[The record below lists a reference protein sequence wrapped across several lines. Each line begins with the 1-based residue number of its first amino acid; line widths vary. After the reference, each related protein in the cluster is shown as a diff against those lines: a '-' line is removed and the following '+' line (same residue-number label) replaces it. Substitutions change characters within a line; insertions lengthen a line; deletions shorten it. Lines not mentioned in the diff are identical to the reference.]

1 MQIKRWRFKTRGD
14 DNIIKELNQQLS
26 IGRIAAQLLVQRGIT
41 NVKEAQVFLRPHL
54 DDLYDPYLM
63 KDMDRAVDRI
73 QKAINGKEKIL
84 LYGDYDVDG
93 ITSVANLYLFLE
105 RFTDN
110 IDYYIPDRYSEKSG
124 ISKQS
129 IDFAIENNYT
139 LLIASDCGT
148 KDVETVDYANSKNLD
163 IIICDHHKI
172 SSELPRA
179 VALLNPQRVDCDYPF
194 KELSGCGVGFK
205 LIQALSKIYNI
216 QITEHTDLI
225 QLLALSI
232 AADMV
237 PVIDENRILAKYG
250 LKYINEKPIPGLEAI
265 LKASGI
271 KRQPDNI
278 YHREHFFNKQ
288 ITLSDIVFLV
298 APRVNAAG
306 RIQNGR
312 DSVDLLV
319 CKDIAKAEKLADQI
333 NNYNEER
340 KNIDFKATTEALE
353 MMEHYSISNYATIL
367 YNPNWPKGVLG
378 IVAARLTEQYHR
390 PTIIL
395 TWSEDDQLISGSARS
410 TKNFNLYEALD
421 QCSDLLENW
430 GGHTYATGISLK
442 QENLDAFI
450 KRFVNIAENSMT
462 DNMLIPEIEID
473 AEIDFNDI
481 TKKFVR
487 LLKDFEPFGT
497 GNPQPIF
504 YSKNVYDAGGYT
516 KIIANNHLKLFLSQ
530 PNYKFGPGFPAFAY
544 NAIEYYDH
552 IVAGK
557 PIDIVYAIEEND
569 WVGNNTIIQLNIKDI
584 IKKEPDYE

>member
-1 MQIKRWRFKTRGD
+1 MQIKRWRFKPKGD
-14 DNIIKELNQQLS
+14 DNIITELNQHLG
-26 IGRIAAQLLVQRGIT
+26 IGMIASQLLVQRGIT
-41 NVKEAQVFLRPHL
+41 NIKEAQVFLRPRL

-63 KDMDRAVDRI
+63 KDMDNAVKRI
-73 QKAINGKEKIL
+73 AKALNDKEKIL

-93 ITSVANLYLFLE
+93 ITSVANLYLFLS
-105 RFTDN
+105 RFTN
-110 IDYYIPDRYSEKSG
+110 KLDYYIPDRYTEKSG
-124 ISKQS
+124 ISEQS
-129 IDFAIENNYT
+129 IEFAIKNGYS
-139 LLIASDCGT
+139 LIIASDCGT
-148 KDVETVDYANSKNLD
+148 KEIEIVEYANKNNID
-163 IIICDHHKI
+163 FIICDHHKATDT
-172 SSELPRA
+172 LPNA
-179 VALLNPQRVDCDYPF
+179 VAVLNPQRKDCNYPF
-194 KELSGCGVGFK
+194 KDLSGCGVGFK
-205 LIQALSKIYNI
+205 LIQALAKMYNI
-216 QITEHTDLI
+216 PNSELTGLM

-237 PVIDENRILAKYG
+237 PVIDENRILAKFG
-250 LKYINEKPIPGLEAI
+250 LKYINENPLPGIEAV
-265 LKASGI
+265 LKVSGI

-278 YHREHFFNKQ
+278 YHKDHFFSKL
-288 ITLSDIVFLV
+288 ITLSDLVFLV

-319 CKDIAKAEKLADQI
+319 CNDITKADILAEQI

-340 KNIDFKATTEALE
+340 KNIDFKATNEALE
-353 MMEHYSISNYATIL
+353 MIENYEISNFATIL

-378 IVAARLTEQYHR
+378 IVAARLTEQFHR

-395 TWSEDDQLISGSARS
+395 TWSHEDQLISGSARS

-442 QENLDAFI
+442 EENLEEFT
-450 KRFVNIAENSMT
+450 KRFVEIAEKLLT
-462 DNMLIPEIEID
+462 ENMLISEIEID
-473 AEIDFNDI
+473 AELDFNDI

-487 LLKDFEPFGT
+487 ILNDFEPYGT

-516 KIIANNHLKLFLSQ
+516 KIVANNHLKLFLSQ
-530 PNYKFGPGFPAFAY
+530 PHYKYGPGFPAFAY
-544 NAIEYYDH
+544 NSVEYYDH

-557 PIDIVYAIEEND
+557 PIDIIYNIEEND
-569 WVGNNTIIQLNIKDI
+569 WVGTNTIIQLNIKDI